1 MELREALT
9 QIAEIRTRIAE
20 TERFRGYRAVPVA
33 ASGVAAAVAGFVQSR
48 LKVDPVLNLGDYL
61 TIWVSTAAIAALIAG
76 SGIWLRFH
84 SGVDRLARE
93 MTWLAVGQFAPC
105 LGAGALVTIAIVRH
119 APEHAALLP
128 GLWQVFFSLG
138 VFASCRLLPKAI
150 ALIGV
155 FYLIA
160 GVYNLMQSHDDSAFT
175 PWAMAIPFGLG
186 QFGTGALLYWKLERD
201 SK

>member
-48 LKVDPVLNLGDYL
+48 LKIDPVLNLGDYL

-155 FYLIA
+155 FYLVT

-201 SK
+201 PK

>member
-9 QIAEIRTRIAE
+9 QIAEIRARVAE

-33 ASGVAAAVAGFVQSR
+33 ASGLVALVAGVLQSR
-48 LKVDPVLNLGDYL
+48 LALDPNGDLREYL
-61 TIWVSTAAIAALIAG
+61 TLWVSAAIAAAIAAG

-84 SGVDRLARE
+84 SGLDRLARE

-105 LGAGALVTIAIVRH
+105 LVAGAMVTVAIVRH
-119 APEHAALLP
+119 APEHSALLP

-155 FYLIA
+155 FYLAA
-160 GVYNLMQSHDDSAFT
+160 GIFNLTHSGDALALS
-175 PWAMAIPFGLG
+175 PWVMAVPFAVG
-186 QFGTGALLYWKLERD
+186 QFGTAALLYWNLERETP
-201 SK
+201 

>member
-1 MELREALT
+1 MELRDALT

-48 LKVDPVLNLGDYL
+48 LRIDPISNLSGYL

-105 LGAGALVTIAIVRH
+105 LGAGALVTVAIARH

-150 ALIGV
+150 TLIGV
-155 FYLIA
+155 FYLVA
-160 GVYNLMQSHDDSAFT
+160 GVYNLMHSHDHSAFA

-186 QFGTGALLYWKLERD
+186 QFGTGALLYWNLERD

>member
-1 MELREALT
+1 MELRDALT

-48 LKVDPVLNLGDYL
+48 LRIDPISNLGDYL

-105 LGAGALVTIAIVRH
+105 LGAGALVTVAIVRH
-119 APEHAALLP
+119 APEHASLLP

-155 FYLIA
+155 FYLVT
-160 GVYNLMQSHDDSAFT
+160 GVYNLMQSHDDAAFA

-186 QFGTGALLYWKLERD
+186 QFSTGALLYWNLERD

>member
-1 MELREALT
+1 MELRDALT

-20 TERFRGYRAVPVA
+20 TKRFRGYRAAPVA
-33 ASGVAAAVAGFVQSR
+33 ASGVIAIVAGLLQSR
-48 LKVDPVLNLGDYL
+48 LMIDPVQNLSDYL
-61 TIWVSTAAIAALIAG
+61 SLWVGTAVVAAVIAG

-84 SGVDRLARE
+84 SGIDRLAQE

-105 LGAGALVTIAIVRH
+105 LGAGALVTLAIVKQ

-150 ALIGV
+150 ALVGV
-155 FYLIA
+155 FYLA
-160 GVYNLMQSHDDSAFT
+160 TGVYNLTMAHDSTAFA
-175 PWAMAIPFGLG
+175 PWAMAVPFGLG
-186 QFGTGALLYWKLERD
+186 QLGTGALLYWKLERD
-201 SK
+201 PA

>member
-1 MELREALT
+1 MELRDALT

-48 LKVDPVLNLGDYL
+48 LKIDPVSNLGDYL
-61 TIWVSTAAIAALIAG
+61 TIWVSAAAIAALIAG

-105 LGAGALVTIAIVRH
+105 LGAGALVTVAIVRH

-155 FYLIA
+155 FYLVA
-160 GVYNLMQSHDDSAFT
+160 GVYNLMQSHDDSAFA

-186 QFGTGALLYWKLERD
+186 QFGTGALLYWNLERD

>member
-150 ALIGV
+150 ALIGI

-160 GVYNLMQSHDDSAFT
+160 GVYNLMQSHGDSAFA
-175 PWAMAIPFGLG
+175 PWSMAIPFGLG

-201 SK
+201 PK

>member
-9 QIAEIRTRIAE
+9 QIAEIRARVAE

-33 ASGVAAAVAGFVQSR
+33 ASGVVAFITGLVQSRLAFDPNREIAEYLTLWVSAAVAG
-48 LKVDPVLNLGDYL
+48 VL
-61 TIWVSTAAIAALIAG
+61 ISG

-84 SGVDRLARE
+84 GGVDWLARE

-105 LGAGALVTIAIVRH
+105 LVAGAMVTTAIVRH
-119 APEHAALLP
+119 APEHSALLP

-150 ALIGV
+150 VLVGV
-155 FYLIA
+155 FYLAA
-160 GVYNLMQSHDDSAFT
+160 GIFNLTRAGDMALS
-175 PWAMAIPFGLG
+175 PWAMAIPFGIG
-186 QFGTGALLYWKLERD
+186 QIGTAALLYWNLERANP
-201 SK
+201 